1 MIATQMLMFLLC
13 ENLTEEFTTKL
24 KYRSIIFCYERNSP
38 LVNAFHAL
46 PVLSVRNDS

>member
-38 LVNAFHAL
+38 GKRKFM
-46 PVLSVRNDS
+46 RCQFYR

>member
-38 LVNAFHAL
+38 LVNANSCAASFIGEE
-46 PVLSVRNDS
+46 